1 MVRFRRV
8 RCLVA
13 RFDDHVIRWPLP
25 DREARLG
32 SAIGNELV
40 LPAPG
45 VSRTHARIVPSAEG
59 LGLVDLGSK
68 NGLIAAGT
76 RVDEV
81 LLTPGSEVQVGRA
94 LLRIEDADTSE
105 VRVAIRMQ
113 QRGGALE
120 AEQVTEVGHGDED
133 PAALALRFVRM
144 SEARGGKL
152 SGGRRQKFLESARAI
167 LGCES
172 LALLHVDP
180 AGAASFM
187 NVAGALP
194 PAATL
199 AQIAQAR
206 PPKRRAP
213 ALVAASTEE
222 FSLISLRKGAL
233 ALAATFAPGSGVE
246 AWARDF
252 FGYVAE
258 KVLRADADGSL
269 ETEPRSERDLVIPE
283 GMVPGAS
290 PAMRSLLGQIA
301 ATVNSRLDVL
311 LLGETGSGKELIARL
326 IHASGPTAGGP
337 FVAINCA
344 AIPSELLESELFG
357 VIGRVATGVDPRQG
371 LFVRADGG
379 SILLDEISEMP
390 DRLQAKLLR
399 VIQERE
405 VLAIGASAPRKIDVR
420 VIAASNRDLL
430 AFVEAGT
437 FRRDLFYRLRGL
449 QFHVPPLRERPEDVP
464 PLVVEF
470 IDRAVREYGK
480 SILGVSQRALALLM
494 EHGWPGNVREL
505 ESEIRRAVLVCPAGA
520 VLTPDHLGPV
530 RWAVAAKQA
539 ATPPIDAAP
548 VAPAGGGSDSAA
560 PSLPEGAPF
569 ADLQARIDA
578 VERAAIEQALAA
590 ANGNRSKA
598 ARLLGITRNGLAMKM
613 ARLGMIA
620 DR

>member
-8 RCLVA
+8 LCLVA
-13 RFDDHVIRWPLP
+13 RFDDQIIRWPRP
-25 DREARLG
+25 HEEARLG
-32 SAIGNELV
+32 SSPGNDFI

-45 VSRTHARIVPSAEG
+45 VSRTHARIIPREEG

-68 NGLIAAGT
+68 NGLIAGGA
-76 RVDEV
+76 RVEEA
-81 LLTPGSEVQVGRA
+81 LLTRGSEVQIGRA

-105 VRVAIRMQ
+105 VRLAIRMT
-113 QRGGALE
+113 QRAAGAVE
-120 AEQVTEVGHGDED
+120 AERDTEVGNGDD
-133 PAALALRFVRM
+133 PAALALRFVRLN
-144 SEARGGKL
+144 EARRGKF
-152 SGGRRQKFLESARAI
+152 SGARRQKFLESARAI
-167 LGCES
+167 LGSGS
-172 LALLHVDP
+172 LVLMHVAPD
-180 AGAASFM
+180 GSISFM
-187 NVAGALP
+187 NVAGSLP
-194 PAATL
+194 DAPAL
-199 AQIAQAR
+199 AQVAGAR

-213 ALVAASTEE
+213 VVADALIGDAP
-222 FSLISLRKGAL
+222 LLLLRKGAL
-233 ALAATFAPGSGVE
+233 ATAATFAPGAAVE

-258 KVLRADADGSL
+258 KVLGSDFEAPVDA
-269 ETEPRSERDLVIPE
+269 EPRSGSDLVIPE
-283 GMVPGAS
+283 GMVPGES

-311 LLGETGSGKELIARL
+311 LLGETGTGKELVARL

-420 VIAASNRDLL
+420 AIAASNRDLL

-449 QFHVPPLRERPEDVP
+449 QFHVPPLRERREDIA
-464 PLVVEF
+464 PLVIEF

-480 SILGVSQRALALLM
+480 PILGVSQRALTLLM
-494 EHGWPGNVREL
+494 EHAWPGNVREL

-539 ATPPIDAAP
+539 TAPPADAG
-548 VAPAGGGSDSAA
+548 VGTGWAGPSPSAD
-560 PSLPEGAPF
+560 GPF
-569 ADLQARIDA
+569 EDLQARVDA

-613 ARLGMIA
+613 ARLGIKA
-620 DR
+620 